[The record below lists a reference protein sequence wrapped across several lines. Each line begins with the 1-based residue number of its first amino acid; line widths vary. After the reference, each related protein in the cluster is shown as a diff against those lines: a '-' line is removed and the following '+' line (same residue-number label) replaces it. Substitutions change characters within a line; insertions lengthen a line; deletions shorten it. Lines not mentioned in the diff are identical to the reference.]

1 MTSKALTEKHIPLND
16 QQGPPT
22 QGASCLKTAKPPA
35 PKCPSSKLPLLG
47 HSTALKET
55 STRTRC
61 LLHNRTARSP
71 VPRTVQQNPLW
82 YSQRH
87 RAPQTPYSSDHKNL
101 RRTEITRLY
110 ARLYAAGPMMQFLL
124 ALGSGHGGGRLA
136 AAALPPAAGRPRGA
150 GPRAGTGLR
159 ALLRGDF
166 GCSSRNS
173 RTYFPS

>member
-1 MTSKALTEKHIPLND
+1 MSFKQASSLGTQHSPQGNFNPHKVPPSQQDSEATRHITASDSTTGAEPPLN
-16 QQGPPT
+16 
-22 QGASCLKTAKPPA
+22 
-35 PKCPSSKLPLLG
+35 
-47 HSTALKET
+47 
-55 STRTRC
+55 
-61 LLHNRTARSP
+61 
-71 VPRTVQQNPLW
+71 
-82 YSQRH
+82 SQRPQ
-87 RAPQTPYSSDHKNL
+87 APQTPYSSDHINL